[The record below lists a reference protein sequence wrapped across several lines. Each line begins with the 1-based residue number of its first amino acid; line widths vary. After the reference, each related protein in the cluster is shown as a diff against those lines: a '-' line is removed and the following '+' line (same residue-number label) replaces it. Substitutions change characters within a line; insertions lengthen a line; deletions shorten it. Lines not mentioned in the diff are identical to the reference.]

1 MPNEFNVW
9 ISSLTFLSC
18 VNCAHDQWG
27 VWQMTNEAR
36 SVCLRGPLTRSQSH
50 ATRAMSPQSLQFGG
64 GGRRGFLEGSNGLL
78 VTLLGQVTQQLTSH
92 QETRAAT
99 KNKIMCFGVEERM
112 NKVLCATIAGRCVPP
127 SIQMRHPPYPPPPP
141 TPVVTVAGSSSV
153 GAAITGGF
161 LGFVAALN
169 LYDIVRRTTC
179 SGDFLRLGGPG
190 FTEPTVGNVMIP
202 RCPGRR

>member
-1 MPNEFNVW
+1 M
-9 ISSLTFLSC
+9 L
-18 VNCAHDQWG
+18 H
-27 VWQMTNEAR
+27 
-36 SVCLRGPLTRSQSH
+36 RGPWAFFAASGLF
-50 ATRAMSPQSLQFGG
+50 A
-64 GGRRGFLEGSNGLL
+64 EGSNGLL

-92 QETRAAT
+92 QLMRAAT
-99 KNKIMCFGVEERM
+99 KKRIMCFGVEERM
-112 NKVLCATIAGRCVPP
+112 NKVLCATIAGALCTTFYPNTASAVLPP
-127 SIQMRHPPYPPPPP
+127 LPP

-153 GAAITGGF
+153 GAAVTGGF

-190 FTEPTVGNVMIP
+190 FTEPAVGNVMTP